1 MRHRVAGKK
10 LGRNGAHRKALVR
23 NMMKSFFKEFEKK
36 GFITTTRVKAKF
48 IQPHVEKMISLSREK
63 SVHNIRRAMSV
74 LGDRAI
80 VQALFD
86 KIGPYYQERPGGYT
100 RVLRMTKPRFGD
112 NSVRAYLGYVR
123 EDEALADGDCRA
135 RHRDGA
141 METATE
147 PTSAQTEAEEGPEAP
162 AEGGGVEETETPI
175 EEDSADPS
183 EDEELEED
191 SKSEGTEVASDR
203 AGEEEGPSPEEENK
217 ASSD

>member
-162 AEGGGVEETETPI
+162 AEGGGVEETE
-175 EEDSADPS
+175 
-183 EDEELEED
+183 
-191 SKSEGTEVASDR
+191 VASDR